1 MLACSLFFLLPL
13 SLPQQSSDHFK
24 LKSAVN
30 STLSHVS
37 KTSLCW
43 LQCSWR
49 HMTVAEIS
57 SLRLASFQQITFF
70 NFFFSPAG
78 EQMPWTAAHR
88 EENFCQHSQPHPA
101 FSHPFLLFFNMTLCR
116 TQLYAMMIE
125 FSWNKR
131 KDRGEIFLSTF
142 VPLLISI
149 DWNLVKKEA
158 ISLVAQEYICNA
170 KYHCNLEI
178 ILQAMSTLYR
188 FIYTYIHVKN
198 RLKI

>member
-1 MLACSLFFLLPL
+1 MVYIIYIYAMLACSLFFLLPL

-70 NFFFSPAG
+70 NFFFPQQVSKCP
-78 EQMPWTAAHR
+78 EQLPTEKKISASIPSLTLPSHTLFFFSSTWPYVGPNSMPW
-88 EENFCQHSQPHPA
+88 
-101 FSHPFLLFFNMTLCR
+101 
-116 TQLYAMMIE
+116 
-125 FSWNKR
+125 W
-131 KDRGEIFLSTF
+131 
-142 VPLLISI
+142 
-149 DWNLVKKEA
+149 
-158 ISLVAQEYICNA
+158 
-170 KYHCNLEI
+170 
-178 ILQAMSTLYR
+178 
-188 FIYTYIHVKN
+188 
-198 RLKI
+198 